1 MKIQPKFVCCPI
13 SLWSSTELTWSEK
26 IALLTIDSATSEP
39 SGVKMSVNTLATAMN
54 IPQAESKKLLNTLYK
69 KGALE
74 VSIDEDGNQMVAAL
88 LFKDSYN
95 SDDNK
100 REIVGD
106 KPTRN
111 QYDYEAI
118 SQQWQQINPELPQL
132 TRWTPKRKKA
142 LRNCLSEV
150 GLTVDSLYKAF
161 KIVAATPF
169 LNGSSNQFKTSPD
182 WLLKANNLQKVIEGY
197 YCRSYQE
204 KNDYQTIMTGGD
216 INANS
221 HTSEDVYK

>member
-1 MKIQPKFVCCPI
+1 
-13 SLWSSTELTWSEK
+13 
-26 IALLTIDSATSEP
+26 
-39 SGVKMSVNTLATAMN
+39 MSVNTLATAMN